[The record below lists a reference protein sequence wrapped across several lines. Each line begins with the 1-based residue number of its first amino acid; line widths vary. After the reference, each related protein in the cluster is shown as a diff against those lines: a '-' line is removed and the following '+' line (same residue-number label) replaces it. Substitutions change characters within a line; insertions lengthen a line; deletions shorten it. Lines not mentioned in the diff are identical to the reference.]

1 MGMYVI
7 AFFVSPLYF
16 FIRGKWGSF
25 IISLFLY
32 LLAVLTAIFGIG
44 IFFWA
49 CGVAHAFFHLRKEL
63 MKEQAVMIAEEMAK
77 KMNKS

>member
-16 FIRGKWGSF
+16 LIRGKWGGF
-25 IISLFLY
+25 VINLFLY
-32 LLAVLTAIFGIG
+32 LLAIFTVFFGIG
-44 IFFWA
+44 VFFWA
-49 CGVAHAFFHLRKEL
+49 FGVAHAFFHLRKEL

-77 KMNKS
+77 RMNKS